1 MNRFYFLFL
10 SLLFTSFLSAQTFL
24 NEDFSSGL
32 MPPEGWLT
40 FPQNSNWENSATN
53 QAGGNAPECR
63 FVGSSVNST
72 ARLISPY
79 VNLSG
84 TDTVVLMFKHKY
96 VRSGHGLTI
105 GVAYRDGT
113 TWVPLWEETPSQNI
127 DAEEVTIL
135 LSGDQVLSS
144 NFKFSFF
151 LMGEFASCQSWYIDD
166 ILLFA
171 PVNLDVQMSKI
182 LTPDVITA
190 PSPVI
195 GTIKNLGK
203 TVINEA
209 NVSWVSYAGIHY
221 DSIFSNLN
229 IGLLESLDINFDGS
243 WASPAGAH
251 NLKMFI
257 NTVNGQQD
265 SDQSNDTLIKSINYQ
280 SVSFSTL
287 PVFEEFTSSTCAPCA
302 SFNSSF
308 VPWCT
313 QNADDITL
321 IKYQMNWPGSG
332 DPYYTAEGG
341 ARRSYYGVNAVP
353 DLFAQGKAIGT
364 SVSAAAAALTLAQT
378 QSSYFNIASSFT
390 MTGDDINIE
399 TNILPFT
406 NTSAKV
412 HTVIIE
418 KITTGNVAS
427 NGETKFHHVMLK
439 MMPNASGST
448 ETFVS
453 GETKQLSYTYDMS
466 QTFMEEADDLMV
478 VVLIQDQSTK
488 DVYQSGYGP
497 ENAGYS
503 DEARLSEITLD
514 GVLLDGFDPDVYE
527 YDVLLPVGTIEEPVL
542 NGLPMDDGAMMVVN
556 MAFAVPGTA
565 SIKVYAE
572 NLIDIKEYLINYSI
586 DYVGEE
592 EHMQELISIYPN
604 PAKDILYFT
613 GLDNSHIS
621 IITTSGRI
629 IIQKNN
635 FSGSH
640 LNISNLSQ
648 GAYIVNVRTNKGQ
661 YIRKKIMIL

>member
-1 MNRFYFLFL
+1 MNRFCLLFL
-10 SLLFTSFLSAQTFL
+10 SLLFTSFISAQTFL
-24 NEDFSSGL
+24 SEDFSSGL
-32 MPPEGWLT
+32 MPPEGWLQL
-40 FPQNSNWENSATN
+40 PQTTNWENSPTSE
-53 QAGGNAPECR
+53 AGGNAPECR
-63 FVGSSVNST
+63 FVGSSGNST

-79 VNLSG
+79 IDLSS

-96 VRSGHGLTI
+96 VRSGSGLTI
-105 GVAYRDGT
+105 GVAYRDGN
-113 TWVPLWEETPSQNI
+113 TWVPLWEETQSQSI
-127 DAEEVTIL
+127 DAEEVTVL
-135 LSGDQVLSS
+135 LTGDQVLSS
-144 NFKFSFF
+144 NFRLSFF
-151 LMGEFASCQSWYIDD
+151 LMGKFSSCQSWYIDD
-166 ILLFA
+166 ILMFA
-171 PVNLDVQMSKI
+171 PVSFDVQMSKI

-209 NVSWVSYAGIHY
+209 NVSWVSYAGIEH
-221 DSIFSNLN
+221 DSTFANLN
-229 IGLLESLDINFDGS
+229 IGLLESVDLDFEGS

-280 SVSFSTL
+280 SVSFSVL
-287 PVFEEFTSSTCAPCA
+287 PVFEEFTSSTCGPCA

-364 SVSAAAAALTLAQT
+364 SVSAAAAALALAQT

-418 KITTGNVAS
+418 KLTTGNVAS

-542 NGLPMDDGAMMVVN
+542 NGLPMDDGAMMLVN

-572 NLIDIKEYLINYSI
+572 NLIDTKEYLINYSI

-604 PAKDILYFT
+604 PAKDMLYFT
-613 GLDNSHIS
+613 GLDNSHVS
-621 IITTSGRI
+621 ILTTSGRI
-629 IIQKNN
+629 IMQKNN

-640 LNISNLSQ
+640 LDISNLSQ
-648 GAYIVNVRTNKGQ
+648 GVYIVNVRTNKGQ